1 MTSVME
7 KLLAFCAALNERSAH
22 YELLVVR
29 PEAVMVLLSV
39 PGERWEIEFFPDGH
53 IELERFV
60 SQDDVVDAGPAD
72 LDAALR
78 YFDSE

>member
-1 MTSVME
+1 MSVME
-7 KLLAFCAALNERSAH
+7 RLLAFCTELSKRRAH
-22 YELLVVR
+22 YDLLVVR
-29 PEAVMVLLSV
+29 PEAIMVLLSV

-60 SQDDVVDAGPAD
+60 GQGVADAGPAD

-78 YFDSE
+78 YFDGD

>member
-1 MTSVME
+1 MTVIE
-7 KLLAFCAALNERSAH
+7 KLLAFCTALNERRAH

-29 PEAVMVLLSV
+29 PEAIMVLLSV

-53 IELERFV
+53 VELERFV
-60 SQDDVVDAGPAD
+60 SQGIADAGSAD

-78 YFDSE
+78 YFDAD